1 MSFDIA
7 LSGIQAINEQL
18 NTTSNNIANA
28 STYGFKGSRANFSAM
43 YAGSTPVGTQ
53 VTSTTQNI
61 GLNGGILNTGRALDA
76 SINGRGFFVMKDA
89 NGQTNYTRVGI
100 FQKDATD
107 FIIDAN
113 GRKVQGYQITP
124 PSTIPGPLG
133 DIKVP
138 TGLIQPE
145 PTTDIT
151 FVANLSKDWAVPTG
165 SFAADAT
172 ADPVVTPD
180 PTSYNYLKSSLV
192 YDSRGTEHTITQYFA
207 KSDDNNVTVY
217 TTLDGTDLGGTV
229 SPITLVFD
237 NDGKLVIPPPPD
249 PQEITNVLEFT
260 PDGANDMEV
269 TITYNGTS
277 FQAGDAVTS
286 TNDSNGYSAGAYV
299 GVELA
304 NDGSVIAKYSN
315 GERQRVGY
323 VALAT
328 FPNEDGLTASDNTSW
343 IATDTAGTPNY
354 TQPGVG
360 LAGELSVTT
369 LEGSNVDITAE
380 LVSLMT
386 SQRNYQAN
394 SKVITTENQ
403 MLQSLMQAM

>member
-1 MSFDIA
+1 
-7 LSGIQAINEQL
+7 
-18 NTTSNNIANA
+18 
-28 STYGFKGSRANFSAM
+28 
-43 YAGSTPVGTQ
+43 
-53 VTSTTQNI
+53 VT
-61 GLNGGILNTGRALDA
+61 
-76 SINGRGFFVMKDA
+76 KDGA
-89 NGQTNYTRVGI
+89 GQTNFTRVGI
-100 FQKDATD
+100 FQKDAND
-107 FIIDAN
+107 FMIDAS
-113 GRKVQGYQITP
+113 GRRMQGYQITP

-133 DIKVP
+133 DVKVP

-145 PTTDIT
+145 PTTGID
-151 FVANLSKDWAVPTG
+151 FVANLSKDWIAPTG
-165 SFAADAT
+165 TFAADAT
-172 ADPVVTPD
+172 VDPVVTPD
-180 PTSYNYLKSSLV
+180 ADSYNYLKSSLV
-192 YDSRGTEHTITQYFA
+192 YDSRGTEHTVTQYFA
-207 KSDDNNVTVY
+207 KVDDTTVTVY
-217 TTLDGTDLGGTV
+217 TTLDGTDLGAAM
-229 SPITLVFD
+229 SPITLTFD
-237 NDGKLVIPPPPD
+237 TDGKLVMPAPPAA
-249 PQEITNVLEFT
+249 QEITNTLGFT
-260 PDGANDMEV
+260 PTGADAMSV
-269 TITYNGTS
+269 VITYNGTS

-328 FPNEDGLTASDNTSW
+328 FPNEDGLTVADNTSW
-343 IATDTAGTPNY
+343 IATDSAGTPNY

-360 LAGELSVTT
+360 LAGQLSVTT

-380 LVSLMT
+380 LVGLMT